1 MPLTL
6 YAALCACLFAAVLYL
21 VGVVRPLT
29 KMLFNAPFNKAQRRL
44 RRRVILFGYGGVA
57 LAALAIAGLVRLT
70 LWPISFSEGALIF
83 GNACF
88 IIGAPLEAWHL
99 RRMVALG
106 RAPG

>member
-1 MPLTL
+1 MPDRA
-6 YAALCACLFAAVLYL
+6 YIALCACLFAAVLYL

-29 KMLFNAPFNKAQRRL
+29 KMLFNAPFNEAQRQL
-44 RRRVILFGYGGVA
+44 RRRVVVFGYGGVA
-57 LAALAIAGLVRLT
+57 LAAVAVAGLVRMA
-70 LWPISFSEGALIF
+70 LWPISLSEGAIIF

-106 RAPG
+106 RATG